1 MKKSLIFFCLI
12 PYFII
17 FPKTALSHDHNWRN
31 YAKPYN
37 KTVSVLLNKGSNV
50 YVDLPADYIRNTRVV
65 VLHIDLQSNFT
76 YRIDGLEQKGFEG
89 FSPMISVNRGIIFGN
104 YRIPVKSLPVRQMA
118 MVNIKT
124 KYLKAGKNA
133 LKFFLGH
140 EDNVRYSCRGGNAC
154 IAFYVH
160 NIWFDDFT
168 SEKEAKISQII
179 KTEETSQPESY
190 RVDDH
195 FDGSFEG
202 EVINLKEWN
211 FGELFQQRTG
221 KGGFQKIYV
230 QKGLGAN
237 GTDRCLAMDFRL
249 GDMRMKQTKSH
260 RLPIALVINRLK
272 RDLSGYSGIEFY
284 VRATKDLNIVFGLAD
299 GETGANGEERWNRVL
314 LVTTGWEKM
323 RIPFDSLLVVK
334 SRALKQGTNQVLELN
349 KIEAIHWVAHG
360 RNVSVGTEGKIYL
373 DEISF
378 Y

>member
-1 MKKSLIFFCLI
+1 MAFAQI
-12 PYFII
+12 
-17 FPKTALSHDHNWRN
+17 ALSDDYNWHN

-37 KTVSVLLNKGSNV
+37 KTVSVFLNKGSNV
-50 YVDLPADYIRNTRVV
+50 YVDLPADYIRNTRIV

-89 FSPMISVNRGIIFGN
+89 FSPMISVNGGIIFGN
-104 YRIPVKSLPVRQMA
+104 YRIPVKPLPVRQTA

-124 KYLKAGKNA
+124 KYLKVGKNA

-140 EDNVRYSCRGGNAC
+140 EDNVRYSCRGGKAC
-154 IAFYVH
+154 VAFYVH
-160 NIWFDDFT
+160 KIWFDDFT

-190 RVDDH
+190 RVKKH
-195 FDGSFEG
+195 IDGSFEG
-202 EVINLKEWN
+202 EVINLEGWN
-211 FGELFQQRTG
+211 FGELFEQRTG

-230 QKGLGAN
+230 HKGLGAT
-237 GTDRCLAMDFRL
+237 GTDRCLAMDFKL
-249 GDMRMKQTKSH
+249 GDMRRKQIKGH
-260 RLPIALVINRLK
+260 RLPLALVINRLK

-299 GETGANGEERWNRVL
+299 GETGASGEERWNCVL
-314 LVTTGWEKM
+314 SVTTGWEKM
-323 RIPFDSLLVVK
+323 RIPFDSLLIVK

-349 KIEAIHWVAHG
+349 KIEAIHWVVHG
-360 RNVSVGTEGKIYL
+360 RNVPVGTEGKICI
-373 DEISF
+373 DEISL